1 VAAYIRSVMNN
12 SVSNTVII
20 ELSKHNES
28 YLKLAGLALIG
39 VCLLHCSVVD

>member
-20 ELSKHNES
+20 EFSKHSES
-28 YLKLAGLALIG
+28 EM
-39 VCLLHCSVVD
+39 